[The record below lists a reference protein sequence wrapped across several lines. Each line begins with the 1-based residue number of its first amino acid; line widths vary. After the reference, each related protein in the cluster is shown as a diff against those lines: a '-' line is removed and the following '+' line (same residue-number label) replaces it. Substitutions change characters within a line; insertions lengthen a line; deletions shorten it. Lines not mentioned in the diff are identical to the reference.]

1 MKIDSD
7 DFELFG
13 LPRRFALERREL
25 DERWRAVQAQVH
37 PDRFAVEG
45 AAAQRV
51 AMQWAMRV
59 NEAYRRLKDPVERA
73 ALLCQLAGVVIDR
86 HDNAAM
92 PREFLM
98 QQMQWREALDEAR
111 GGDFAAARALARE
124 VEQRRDEVLARV
136 AGALDERHDYAEAAA
151 GVRELHFIDRF
162 RDELAAHLAGDEA
175 GLQEH

>member
-98 QQMQWREALDEAR
+98 QQMQWREALEEAA
-111 GGDFAAARALARE
+111 DAAA
-124 VEQRRDEVLARV
+124 V
-136 AGALDERHDYAEAAA
+136 AGLEAEVVAAERTM
-151 GVRELHFIDRF
+151 
-162 RDELAAHLAGDEA
+162 LADVARLLDEA
-175 GLQEH
+175 GDAPAAAAQVRALMFLNRFRQDIGRRLDTLDPTHIR

>member
-1 MKIDSD
+1 LKIDSD

-51 AMQWAMRV
+51 AMQWAVRV

-73 ALLCQLAGVVIDR
+73 TLLCHLAGVTIDR

-98 QQMQWREALDEAR
+98 QQMQWREALEEAA
-111 GGDFAAARALARE
+111 DVAAVRALQGD
-124 VEQRRDEVLARV
+124 VDQRRRRLLDDLRAD
-136 AGALDERHDYAEAAA
+136 LDERADPVAASER
-151 GVRELHFIDRF
+151 VRSLMFVDRF
-162 RDELAAHLAGDEA
+162 VDDLHRRLEA
-175 GLQEH
+175 LEA

>member
-98 QQMQWREALDEAR
+98 QQMQWREALEEAADGLAVR
-111 GGDFAAARALARE
+111 GLQSE
-124 VEQRRDEVLARV
+124 VEQHRKGLLDDLRIDLDDRADAASASARV
-136 AGALDERHDYAEAAA
+136 RSLMF
-151 GVRELHFIDRF
+151 VDRF
-162 RDELAAHLAGDEA
+162 LADVHRRLEA
-175 GLQEH
+175 LEA

>member
-1 MKIDSD
+1 LKIDSD

-37 PDRFAVEG
+37 PDRFAAEG

-73 ALLCQLAGVVIDR
+73 TQLCQLAGVAIDR

-92 PREFLM
+92 PREFLV
-98 QQMQWREALDEAR
+98 QQMQWREALEEAI
-111 GGDFAAARALARE
+111 DVAAVQVLHAS
-124 VEQRRDEVLARV
+124 VEQHRQRLLDDIRLD
-136 AGALDERHDYAEAAA
+136 LDERNDAVSAASA
-151 GVRELHFIDRF
+151 VRRLMFIDRF
-162 RDELAAHLAGDEA
+162 VDDLHRRLEA
-175 GLQEH
+175 LEA